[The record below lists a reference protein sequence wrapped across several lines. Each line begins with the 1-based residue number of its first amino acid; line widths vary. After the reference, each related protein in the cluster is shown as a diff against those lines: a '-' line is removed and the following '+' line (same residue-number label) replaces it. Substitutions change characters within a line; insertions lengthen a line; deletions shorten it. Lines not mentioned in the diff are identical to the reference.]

1 MKSTWILVAD
11 SSRAR
16 IFVADTPSTIQEIED
31 FTHAEGRLHE
41 QDMTSDLPGKGAG
54 VAGAGKH
61 AYQDQIG
68 PKEQEAINF
77 AKSIANHLDKA
88 HNANKFERLMIIAD
102 PSFLG
107 KLRKQLS
114 DQSQNAICFD
124 LDKNITMHSV
134 DDIRKH
140 LPEHLTRVL

>member
-1 MKSTWILVAD
+1 VHVFLSLIHLL
-11 SSRAR
+11 
-16 IFVADTPSTIQEIED
+16 QEIED

-54 VAGAGKH
+54 VAGTGRH
-61 AYQDQIG
+61 AYQDQID

-77 AKSIANHLDKA
+77 AKSIANHLDKERTR
-88 HNANKFERLMIIAD
+88 NKFERLMIISD

-107 KLRKQLS
+107 ELRKQMS
-114 DQSQNAICFD
+114 AQSRNAVCFE
-124 LDKNITMHSV
+124 LDKNITTHSV